1 MLPEC
6 RIAPRGFPGGSPR
19 PAPDGATAGPWALPR
34 ALAGRRPASCGLR
47 AVPSGDAASGL
58 TTCLT
63 RLGAVMYTSILAC
76 VLVCT
81 TLARTKNCP
90 SQRAHTRGTRWSVE
104 TAQLPTTAFSAR
116 ARHMRSMAGTS
127 GLSSFLE
134 AGNTQPGGF
143 CRGLMDSMKRPDTP
157 HGSSTSP
164 PPRFGM
170 ATQLSNEQRRG
181 DVVIRTGER
190 HVGFSSI
197 VAPWQISDSM
207 MHVPWGTVLRSLDP
221 GSTNVPERRAP
232 TPYVGSMG
240 SARANPYSSAKNGH
254 HMPGTHMRYSALSA
268 RHGALPEASVVM

>member
-1 MLPEC
+1 MK
-6 RIAPRGFPGGSPR
+6 
-19 PAPDGATAGPWALPR
+19 
-34 ALAGRRPASCGLR
+34 
-47 AVPSGDAASGL
+47 
-58 TTCLT
+58 
-63 RLGAVMYTSILAC
+63 RLNFL
-76 VLVCT
+76 
-81 TLARTKNCP
+81 
-90 SQRAHTRGTRWSVE
+90 
-104 TAQLPTTAFSAR
+104 QLLFL
-116 ARHMRSMAGTS
+116 HMRSMSGTS
-127 GLSSFLE
+127 GLSSLLE

-221 GSTNVPERRAP
+221 GSTNIPERRAP